1 MTWNE
6 ATIEEPLARDFLGAI
21 LGTTSA
27 RCMHPRPI
35 NRIPLGLEAGCRFK
49 CYRFGTTNS
58 GLFPGLL
65 SAALVQISLLVGN
78 RPPLFE

>member
-27 RCMHPRPI
+27 RCMRSGPI
-35 NRIPLGLEAGCRFK
+35 NRIPLGETLGVGSSVLA
-49 CYRFGTTNS
+49 S
-58 GLFPGLL
+58 GEPT
-65 SAALVQISLLVGN
+65 QDRTCPN
-78 RPPLFE
+78 